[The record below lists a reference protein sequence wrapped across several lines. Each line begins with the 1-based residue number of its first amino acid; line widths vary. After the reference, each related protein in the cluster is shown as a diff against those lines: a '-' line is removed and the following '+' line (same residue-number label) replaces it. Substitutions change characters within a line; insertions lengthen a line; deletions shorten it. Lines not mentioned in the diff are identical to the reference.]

1 MHPPKPKPRGVP
13 TLSFVSELLE
23 SVLATVRQAGERLR
37 AAGVDPEDLATYVPE
52 RRRLL
57 IKRRATMLPVGY
69 VWRLG
74 SLLVGA
80 DGADPALFVAGRATR
95 AAVRPHPGNQSV
107 SLEERRDLAAAA
119 LHGGFPEGASVHFDA
134 VEVPLTEAGITG
146 LAPELPLGIVAGE
159 LRVRWRAGAALD
171 GAQTLAAYLDER
183 VELLAHPPQG
193 AN

>member
-1 MHPPKPKPRGVP
+1 M
-13 TLSFVSELLE
+13 SE
-23 SVLATVRQAGERLR
+23 AVRQAGERLR
-37 AAGVDPEDLATYVPE
+37 AAGVDPEALATYVPE
-52 RRRLL
+52 RRKLL
-57 IKRRATMLPVGY
+57 IKRRATMLPVGH

-80 DGADPALFVAGRATR
+80 DGAAIPSLFVAGRATR
-95 AAVRPHPGNQSV
+95 SAVRPHPGNQSV

-119 LHGGFPEGASVHFDA
+119 LHGGFPAGTSVNFDA
-134 VEVPLTEAGITG
+134 IEVPLTEEALTG
-146 LAPELPLGIVAGE
+146 LAPELPLGVVGGE